1 MHYETPYY
9 NRIIDKN
16 RVENLGII
24 YQRKKTFS
32 YIQSNPVD
40 RFSG

>member
-1 MHYETPYY
+1 MHKETPYY
-9 NRIIDKN
+9 YRIIDMN

-32 YIQSNPVD
+32 NFHSHVKH
-40 RFSG
+40 